1 MRMNFKKVILFAI
14 GFLFMINYSFNAFA
28 DTLDSAS
35 NKCFSS
41 NNINETIDAQSDVYA
56 VGNNLRFNGIVKAD
70 LLVAGN
76 NIDIQTESIGGS
88 IRAAGATITIDSN
101 VERNITVA
109 GASVDIKSGTKAKG
123 IYISSGAGNVVTING
138 IVTNN
143 VKVNCTKLI
152 IGEKAKVIGNFKVK
166 SEEDMEVLGDFNTNN
181 ITFEKINYDKN
192 ETRLLGKINILGKF
206 ARIITAIILAV
217 LITLLCN
224 KYNNKAVERFEYRPW
239 MPFII
244 GFATLVILPM
254 AAILLCITIVGIPIS
269 IISFIIYGL
278 LIYLAPIFTS
288 VILGKVVLKNMNP
301 YLSAIIFTLIVK
313 MLLFTPY
320 IGGVIIFACIL
331 LSLGIFIQN
340 IFDKMTEG

>member
-1 MRMNFKKVILFAI
+1 
-14 GFLFMINYSFNAFA
+14 MIN
-28 DTLDSAS
+28 
-35 NKCFSS
+35 
-41 NNINETIDAQSDVYA
+41 
-56 VGNNLRFNGIVKAD
+56 
-70 LLVAGN
+70 
-76 NIDIQTESIGGS
+76 
-88 IRAAGATITIDSN
+88 
-101 VERNITVA
+101 
-109 GASVDIKSGTKAKG
+109 
-123 IYISSGAGNVVTING
+123 GNVVTING

>member
-1 MRMNFKKVILFAI
+1 MRMSFKKVILFAV

-28 DTLDSAS
+28 DILDSAS
-35 NKCFSS
+35 NKFFSS
-41 NNINETIDAQSDVYA
+41 NNINETLDAQSDVYA

-123 IYISSGAGNVVTING
+123 IYISSGDVNFEGEAEDLMINGNVVTING

-166 SEEDMEVLGDFNTNN
+166 SEEDMEVLGD
-181 ITFEKINYDKN
+181 
-192 ETRLLGKINILGKF
+192 
-206 ARIITAIILAV
+206 V
-217 LITLLCN
+217 L
-224 KYNNKAVERFEYRPW
+224 
-239 MPFII
+239 
-244 GFATLVILPM
+244 
-254 AAILLCITIVGIPIS
+254 
-269 IISFIIYGL
+269 
-278 LIYLAPIFTS
+278 
-288 VILGKVVLKNMNP
+288 
-301 YLSAIIFTLIVK
+301 
-313 MLLFTPY
+313 
-320 IGGVIIFACIL
+320 
-331 LSLGIFIQN
+331 
-340 IFDKMTEG
+340 

>member
-1 MRMNFKKVILFAI
+1 MRMSFKKVILFAV

-28 DTLDSAS
+28 DILDSAS
-35 NKCFSS
+35 NKFFSS
-41 NNINETIDAQSDVYA
+41 NNINETLDAQSDVYA

-76 NIDIQTESIGGS
+76 NIDSQTESI
-88 IRAAGATITIDSN
+88 
-101 VERNITVA
+101 A

-123 IYISSGAGNVVTING
+123 IYISSGDVNFEGEAEDLMINGNVVTING